1 MDLLEAT
8 VIAWAF
14 PFERY
19 ATLEKSLQLGVA
31 FFAAASVVVIV
42 LAGMWL
48 EKRYG
53 EEDDETGRGRALT
66 VCLVGAVSLYG
77 ALFPVLLAGRDINF
91 TGGYDKYTLQASPAV
106 AILLAGLIYGF
117 IRGHGREV
125 VLGMLIFMGVA
136 THVLNAY
143 HWERFWENEKTLW
156 WQLYWRAPGLK
167 DGTVLL
173 TSIPEE
179 GFYEDY
185 EMWGPANLIYRPGR
199 DKVTIGAEVLNPDTI
214 LSVWEGAVET
224 RSMRK
229 LEYTRDYNKSL
240 LLALPS
246 DHSCLKVV
254 DRDDINLPLRIEP
267 RLIPILEF
275 SSVDQIDLAAKP
287 VIPPEAIFG
296 PEPAHDWC
304 YYYQSAEQAK
314 QAGDWNTV
322 VRLGNEAYAARL
334 TPIDLAEWLPF
345 LEGYLWAGDKDK
357 VEDIKSRLDAPLV
370 KQVCDQLWREK
381 YRFGE
386 AIQQEL
392 TQTLCP

>member
-1 MDLLEAT
+1 
-8 VIAWAF
+8 
-14 PFERY
+14 
-19 ATLEKSLQLGVA
+19 
-31 FFAAASVVVIV
+31 
-42 LAGMWL
+42 
-48 EKRYG
+48 
-53 EEDDETGRGRALT
+53 
-66 VCLVGAVSLYG
+66 
-77 ALFPVLLAGRDINF
+77 
-91 TGGYDKYTLQASPAV
+91 
-106 AILLAGLIYGF
+106 
-117 IRGHGREV
+117 
-125 VLGMLIFMGVA
+125 
-136 THVLNAY
+136 
-143 HWERFWENEKTLW
+143 
-156 WQLYWRAPGLK
+156 
-167 DGTVLL
+167 
-173 TSIPEE
+173 
-179 GFYEDY
+179 
-185 EMWGPANLIYRPGR
+185 
-199 DKVTIGAEVLNPDTI
+199 
-214 LSVWEGAVET
+214 
-224 RSMRK
+224 MRK

-304 YYYQSAEQAK
+304 YYYQSAELAR

-322 VRLGNEAYAARL
+322 VRLGNEVYEARL

-370 KQVCDQLWREK
+370 KQVCDQLWREQ
-381 YRFGE
+381 YRFGQVV
-386 AIQQEL
+386 QQEL